1 MNRAR
6 VKGRVVWNKRYGTWN
21 FLWADADGKHRS
33 RKLGDRSEL
42 STRDAAVKK
51 AAALGMELRFVAP
64 ATPKVETLV
73 NLYRAERMPVRAST
87 VRGYELWLKNYIIPR
102 WGNEEIT
109 RVKARPVEQWL
120 GTLDLSPKSK
130 VHIRGL
136 LHLLWDF
143 AMYSEVV
150 PTERNPMELVK
161 IKNAS
166 KPVRRT
172 RSLTLQQFHA
182 LLETLGTDASWRTL
196 LLIAVSF
203 GLRISE
209 VLGLKRRDVDWLGKT
224 ISIERSVVK
233 QICDDVKSTHSAR
246 KMACADELLETLSRW
261 RQITEFS
268 APEDWV
274 FASPYKLGRQPL
286 SYTFVWESLRDAARR
301 ANIGHV
307 SSHVF
312 RHTYRSWLD
321 SVGTSVGVQQ
331 KLMRHA
337 DIRTT
342 MNIYGDAAAADMRNA
357 HEKLVRLVLPKPI

>member
-1 MNRAR
+1 MKRAR
-6 VKGRVVWNKRYGTWN
+6 VVGRLVFNKRYGTWN
-21 FLWADADGKHRS
+21 YVYTNPETGRPTTKKIGVFPTKEEATKR
-33 RKLGDRSEL
+33 
-42 STRDAAVKK
+42 AV
-51 AAALGMELRFVAP
+51 ALGLELRFVTP
-64 ATPKVETLV
+64 AVPKVETLV
-73 NLYRAERMPVRAST
+73 NLYRGERMPVRAST
-87 VRGYELWLKNYIIPR
+87 VRGYELWFKNYIIPH
-102 WGNEEIT
+102 WGNDEIT

-120 GTLDLSPKSK
+120 GTLNLSPKSK

-136 LHLLWDF
+136 LHMLWDF

-166 KPVRRT
+166 KPVRKTRT
-172 RSLTLQQFHA
+172 LTLEQFHA
-182 LLETLGTDASWRTL
+182 LLETLGTDPSWRTL
-196 LLIAVSF
+196 LLLAVSF

-209 VLGLKRRDVDWLGKT
+209 VLGLKWRDVDWLGKT
-224 ISIERSVVK
+224 ISIERAVVK

-246 KMACADELLETLSRW
+246 KMVCADELLEILSRW

-268 APEDWV
+268 APDDWV

-286 SYTFVWESLRDAARR
+286 SYTFVWESLRDAGSQ

-342 MNIYGDAAAADMRNA
+342 MNIYGDAATADMRNA
-357 HEKLVRLVLPKPI
+357 HEKVVRLVLPKAI

>member
-1 MNRAR
+1 VKRAR
-6 VKGRVVWNKRYGTWN
+6 VVGRVVFNKRYGTWN
-21 FLWADADGKHRS
+21 YVHANPETGRPTTKKIGVFPTK
-33 RKLGDRSEL
+33 E
-42 STRDAAVKK
+42 DAAKRAV
-51 AAALGMELRFVAP
+51 ALGLELRF
-64 ATPKVETLV
+64 ATPAVPKMETLV
-73 NLYRAERMPVRAST
+73 NLYRAERMPIRAST

-102 WGNEEIT
+102 WGNDEIT

-120 GTLDLSPKSK
+120 GTLNLSPKSK

-136 LHLLWDF
+136 LHMLWDF

-166 KPVRRT
+166 RPVRKTRT
-172 RSLTLQQFHA
+172 LTLEQFHA
-182 LLETLGTDASWRTL
+182 LVETFGANASWRTL
-196 LLIAVSF
+196 LLVAVSF

-209 VLGLKRRDVDWLGKT
+209 VLGLKWRDVDWLGKSV
-224 ISIERSVVK
+224 SIERAVVK
-233 QICDDVKSTHSAR
+233 QICDDVKSAHSAR
-246 KMACADELLETLSRW
+246 KMVCADELLEILSRW

-268 APEDWV
+268 APDDWV

-286 SYTFVWESLRDAARR
+286 SYTLVWESLRDAAQR

-312 RHTYRSWLD
+312 RHTYRTWLD
-321 SVGTSVGVQQ
+321 SVGTTVGVQQ

-342 MNIYGDAAAADMRNA
+342 MNIYGDAATADMRNA
-357 HEKLVRLVLPKPI
+357 HEKVVRLVLHKAI